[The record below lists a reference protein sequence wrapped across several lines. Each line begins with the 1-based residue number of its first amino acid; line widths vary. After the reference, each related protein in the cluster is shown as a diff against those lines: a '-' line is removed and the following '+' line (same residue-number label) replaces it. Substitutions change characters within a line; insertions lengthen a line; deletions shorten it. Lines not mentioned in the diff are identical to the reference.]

1 MKFIFCIILSAI
13 GMACYSKNP
22 IKIENGIYV
31 NKSGS
36 KLMEIKNDT
45 LTLRSSSI
53 ESGQSTPLAIC
64 KITKAGKAFFE
75 INSVDGSVLSAFKNI
90 SITEDTQD
98 DKISSK
104 ITFEVPNTTMP
115 IKFNVYCGT
124 ILYSAIAEKGKC
136 SIILN
141 KNRTNSPD
149 SLSFAF
155 QPVYYNES
163 NPAGQF
169 FGVLFYEYPYKIGLK
184 KRQNIVVRLS
194 NVTDEL
200 FEQYYLSGE
209 YINVMPNGIKWKGDF
224 FERQ

>member
-64 KITKAGKAFFE
+64 KIMKAGKAFFE

-124 ILYSAIAEKGKC
+124 ILYISSRALKFCDNNLLSDSNKCIMAISHKHHGVA
-136 SIILN
+136 
-141 KNRTNSPD
+141 TMSPN
-149 SLSFAF
+149 
-155 QPVYYNES
+155 YY
-163 NPAGQF
+163 
-169 FGVLFYEYPYKIGLK
+169 
-184 KRQNIVVRLS
+184 R
-194 NVTDEL
+194 
-200 FEQYYLSGE
+200 
-209 YINVMPNGIKWKGDF
+209 
-224 FERQ
+224 